1 MINMIKEKTR
11 CDIVVGQNGVVWVK
25 GDPEMENIARKII
38 LMIEREAHTSGLTD
52 RVKNTL
58 MELIE
63 SQKEK
68 VKG

>member
-1 MINMIKEKTR
+1 
-11 CDIVVGQNGVVWVK
+11 VGQNGVVWVK

-52 RVKNTL
+52 RVRDTL
-58 MELIE
+58 LELIK
-63 SQKEK
+63 SQKEKEK